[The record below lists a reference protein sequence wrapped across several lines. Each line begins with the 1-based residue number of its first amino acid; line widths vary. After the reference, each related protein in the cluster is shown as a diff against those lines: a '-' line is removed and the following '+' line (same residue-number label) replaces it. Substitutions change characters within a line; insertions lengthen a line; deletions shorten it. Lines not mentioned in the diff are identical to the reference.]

1 MLTVTVTPT
10 LILTV
15 TVTVTVTVTLTLT
28 LNLTLT
34 LILTLTLTLTLTLG
48 GGAHVQPRAAASGVL
63 VGREVAGHAAAH
75 ARLARRG
82 GLGRLLRG
90 LNETDAARLAVIRIG
105 LEVHGGI
112 HAA

>member
-1 MLTVTVTPT
+1 M
-10 LILTV
+10 
-15 TVTVTVTVTLTLT
+15 
-28 LNLTLT
+28 
-34 LILTLTLTLTLTLG
+34 
-48 GGAHVQPRAAASGVL
+48 QPRAAASGVL

-112 HAA
+112 HALTTVETLPLSFVKQSVQKEIRRISYEVSEPAVLLCQWLGAELPTNQLSL